1 MHFVE
6 EVVRRTGEN
15 PKDIPFFEAKFK
27 GLAHWICNTS
37 SVKRGLILG
46 GSTGVGKTTI
56 TTAMRNLFNSTSYF
70 GYTMQISAKYIGD
83 YYKYREDGENWDI
96 YTGEKKVKRFNEPM
110 QSVCKI
116 LFIDD
121 LGMEEDDY
129 KDFGTKT
136 KPMAKL
142 LHDRYERGL
151 ITIISTNLE
160 SMDKLREK
168 YDDRI
173 IDRLDSYAKTFYSV
187 KSYRK

>member
-1 MHFVE
+1 MHFTE

-15 PKDIPFFEAKFK
+15 PRDMALFEAKFK
-27 GLAHWICNTS
+27 GMAHWICNTS

-46 GSTGVGKTTI
+46 GSTGIGKTTI
-56 TTAMRNLFNSTSYF
+56 TTAMRNLFNSTSYL
-70 GYTMQISAKYIGD
+70 GYTMQISAKNIGD
-83 YYKYREDGENWDI
+83 YYRYREEGEKWDI

-110 QSVCKI
+110 QSICKI

-129 KDFGTKT
+129 KDYGTKT

-151 ITIISTNLE
+151 ITIVSTNLC
-160 SMDKLREK
+160 SMDELREK

-173 IDRLDSYAKTFYSV
+173 IDRLDSYAKTFYTI